1 MNYYDVT
8 TNIVD
13 ELKNNLRNVDDKQ
26 IDDVTNQIINANRIF
41 FAGAG
46 RSGLMIKTFAMRLM
60 HMGLNC
66 YVVSEIVTPSIQ
78 KGDLLIIA
86 SGSGETASLV
96 SMATKAKKIGAN
108 VSLFTIHSD
117 SSIGKIADNYV
128 VIPGVTF
135 KSDKDDTTS
144 SIQPMGSLFEQSLF
158 FVFES
163 IVIMLMNKLNK
174 KNEDMIGLHA
184 NLE

>member
-1 MNYYDVT
+1 MNYYEIAT
-8 TNIVD
+8 TIAD
-13 ELKNNLRNVDDKQ
+13 ELKYNLKQ
-26 IDDVTNQIINANRIF
+26 IDDSQIENVINQILKVNRIF

-78 KGDLLIIA
+78 ENDLLIIA

-96 SMATKAKKIGAN
+96 SMANKAKKIGAN
-108 VSLFTIHSD
+108 VCLFTIHND
-117 SSIGKIADNYV
+117 STIGKLTDNYV

-135 KSDKDDTTS
+135 KSNKDDTTS

-163 IVIMLMNKLNK
+163 LVIMLMNKLDK